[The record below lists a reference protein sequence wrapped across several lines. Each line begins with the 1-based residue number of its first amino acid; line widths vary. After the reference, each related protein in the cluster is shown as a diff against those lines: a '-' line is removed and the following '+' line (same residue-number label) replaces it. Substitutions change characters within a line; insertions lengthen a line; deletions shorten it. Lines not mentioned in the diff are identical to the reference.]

1 MLKKDKL
8 VGAIVYYD
16 GELTAP
22 LLLGFFT
29 PAELFVSSALQCV
42 FSYPNSMLCLLICY
56 SSLLFCVNM
65 KRQLSQSCPFPAV
78 FLSCSKDLQ

>member
-22 LLLGFFT
+22 LLLGFLRQQSC
-29 PAELFVSSALQCV
+29 LFHPRCSV
-42 FSYPNSMLCLLICY
+42 FSVGLNDYG
-56 SSLLFCVNM
+56 
-65 KRQLSQSCPFPAV
+65 K
-78 FLSCSKDLQ
+78 

>member
-42 FSYPNSMLCLLICY
+42 FS
-56 SSLLFCVNM
+56 
-65 KRQLSQSCPFPAV
+65 RA
-78 FLSCSKDLQ
+78 